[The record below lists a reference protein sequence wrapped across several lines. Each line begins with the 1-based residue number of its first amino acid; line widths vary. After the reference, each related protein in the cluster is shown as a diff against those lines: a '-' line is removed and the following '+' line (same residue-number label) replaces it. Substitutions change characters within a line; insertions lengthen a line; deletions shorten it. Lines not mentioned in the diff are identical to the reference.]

1 MSAFQHRHRRWRDA
15 AALFATFAIC
25 AAVPFTVMAQEH
37 EDEHDHGDHEG
48 PLHFA
53 HPIFTESP
61 SPDTKLRLDYLFR
74 QITSN
79 TRENSMRLEAEYAF
93 NPSVSIEA
101 NIPVTSRSES
111 GTTANSVGSGEIAL
125 KVANFGQ
132 AERGLLF
139 GGGLAVGVPT
149 GNDRKAIGSG
159 HIFELEPYVDAGYKR
174 GEAELVSFLSYSTT
188 VNKHA
193 DEPNEQDLALAVSG
207 LYHVAARVESLVEF
221 QTMRS
226 VGGEE
231 TGRQTAAIGLGVK
244 YHIGRVHHLV
254 VGLGGRVP
262 ITHDRESEHEILLS
276 ALWHF

>member
-1 MSAFQHRHRRWRDA
+1 MSAFYRRHRRWRDIVGLA
-15 AALFATFAIC
+15 ATFAIC
-25 AAVPFTVMAQEH
+25 ATVPFTVMAQEH
-37 EDEHDHGDHEG
+37 EYDHDHGDHEG

-74 QITSN
+74 QISST

-125 KVANFGQ
+125 KLANFGQ

-159 HIFELEPYVDAGYKR
+159 HIFELEPYVDAGYKH
-174 GEAELVSFLSYSTT
+174 GEAELVSFLAYSTT
-188 VNKHA
+188 
-193 DEPNEQDLALAVSG
+193 
-207 LYHVAARVESLVEF
+207 
-221 QTMRS
+221 
-226 VGGEE
+226 
-231 TGRQTAAIGLGVK
+231 
-244 YHIGRVHHLV
+244 
-254 VGLGGRVP
+254 
-262 ITHDRESEHEILLS
+262 
-276 ALWHF
+276 